1 LRFKKFFLDKEI
13 EIKIEFNI
21 QTKKIFCKINQI
33 SNPKDA
39 KKFTGKFVYI
49 DRLELPKLD
58 NRKFYYNDLIKI
70 NVYVNK
76 QKFGIVN
83 NVKNHGAGDYLEIL
97 NGKKEILVP
106 MNNDHIKKI
115 NLEKGIIIL
124 NPVYYEI

>member
-1 LRFKKFFLDKEI
+1 MQFKKFFLDKKI

-33 SNPKDA
+33 SNSKDA
-39 KKFTGKFVYI
+39 KKFTGKLVYI
-49 DRLELPKLD
+49 DRLELPKLEK
-58 NRKFYYNDLIKI
+58 RKFYYNDLIKI